1 MMSEATQTTRKTTKV
16 GVVLSASADKSVVVK
31 VENFVMHP
39 LYHRFMRTSSKFM
52 AHDETNTCNQGD
64 RVLIEECR
72 PLSRRKKWRV
82 RKVIE
87 RAQ

>member
-1 MMSEATQTTRKTTKV
+1 MVTSN
-16 GVVLSASADKSVVVK
+16 GADKSVVVK
-31 VENFVMHP
+31 VENLVMHP
-39 LYHRFMRTSSKFM
+39 LYQKFIRTSSKFM
-52 AHDETNTCNQGD
+52 AHDEENTCNEGD

-72 PLSRRKKWRV
+72 PLSKRKRWRV

>member
-1 MMSEATQTTRKTTKV
+1 MPETANTPRKTTKV

>member
-1 MMSEATQTTRKTTKV
+1 MSDVTTVQPKTTKV
-16 GVVLSASADKSVVVK
+16 GVVTSNSADKSVVVK
-31 VENFVMHP
+31 VENLVMHP
-39 LYHRFMRTSSKFM
+39 LYHRFVRSTSKFM
-52 AHDETNTCNQGD
+52 AHDEENTCNRGD

-72 PLSRRKKWRV
+72 PLSRRKRWRV

>member
-1 MMSEATQTTRKTTKV
+1 MTSKEKASRKTTKV
-16 GVVLSASADKSVVVK
+16 GLVTSNAADKSVVVK
-31 VENFVMHP
+31 VENLVMHP
-39 LYHRFMRTSSKFM
+39 LYQKFVRTSSKFM
-52 AHDETNTCNQGD
+52 AHDEENACNEGD

-72 PLSRRKKWRV
+72 PLSTRKRWRV

>member
-1 MMSEATQTTRKTTKV
+1 MSSNGSASRKTTKV
-16 GVVLSASADKSVVVK
+16 GLVTSSSADKSVVVK
-31 VENFVMHP
+31 VENLVMHP
-39 LYHRFMRTSSKFM
+39 LYQKFVRSTSKFM
-52 AHDETNTCNQGD
+52 AHDEENTCNEGD

-72 PLSRRKKWRV
+72 PLSKRKRWRV

>member
-1 MMSEATQTTRKTTKV
+1 MMSSKEKTSNKTTKV
-16 GVVLSASADKSVVVK
+16 GLVTSNGADKSVVVR
-31 VENFVMHP
+31 VENLVMHP
-39 LYHRFMRTSSKFM
+39 LYQKFVRTSSKFM
-52 AHDETNTCNQGD
+52 AHDEDNTCNQGD

-72 PLSRRKKWRV
+72 PLSKRKRWRV

>member
-1 MMSEATQTTRKTTKV
+1 MMSSKPSASRKTTKV
-16 GVVLSASADKSVVVK
+16 GLVTSSAADKSVVVK
-31 VENFVMHP
+31 VENLVMHP
-39 LYHRFMRTSSKFM
+39 LYSKFVRTSSKFM
-52 AHDETNTCNQGD
+52 AHDEENTCNQGD

-72 PLSRRKKWRV
+72 PLSKRKRWLV

>member
-1 MMSEATQTTRKTTKV
+1 MMSSKPSVSRKTTKV
-16 GVVLSASADKSVVVK
+16 GLVTSSAADKSVVVK
-31 VENFVMHP
+31 VENLVMHP
-39 LYHRFMRTSSKFM
+39 LYSKFVRTSSKFM
-52 AHDETNTCNQGD
+52 AHDEENTCNEGD

-72 PLSRRKKWRV
+72 PLSKRKRWLV

>member
-1 MMSEATQTTRKTTKV
+1 MMSGKEKTSNKTTKV
-16 GVVLSASADKSVVVK
+16 GLVTSNGADKSVVVR
-31 VENFVMHP
+31 VENLVMHP
-39 LYHRFMRTSSKFM
+39 LYQKFVRTSSKFM
-52 AHDETNTCNQGD
+52 AHDEENTCNTGD

-72 PLSRRKKWRV
+72 PLSKRKRWRV

>member
-1 MMSEATQTTRKTTKV
+1 MSDQGTQPRKSTKV
-16 GVVLSASADKSVVVK
+16 GVVISNAPDKSVVVK

-39 LYHRFMRTSSKFM
+39 LYRRFMRTTSKFM
-52 AHDETNTCNQGD
+52 AHDEENTCNVGD

-72 PLSRRKKWRV
+72 PLSKRKRWRV
-82 RKVIE
+82 RKIVA

>member
-1 MMSEATQTTRKTTKV
+1 MMSSKEQTSNKTTKV
-16 GVVLSASADKSVVVK
+16 GLVTSNGADKSVVVK
-31 VENFVMHP
+31 VENLVMHP
-39 LYHRFMRTSSKFM
+39 LYQKFVRTSSKFM
-52 AHDETNTCNQGD
+52 AHDEENTCNTGD

-72 PLSRRKKWRV
+72 PLSKRKRWRV

>member
-1 MMSEATQTTRKTTKV
+1 MMSSKPNASRKTTKV
-16 GVVLSASADKSVVVK
+16 GLVTSSAADKSVVVK
-31 VENFVMHP
+31 VENLVMHP
-39 LYHRFMRTSSKFM
+39 LYSKFVRTSSKFM
-52 AHDETNTCNQGD
+52 AHDEENTCNKGD

-72 PLSRRKKWRV
+72 PLSKRKRWLV

>member
-1 MMSEATQTTRKTTKV
+1 MSDVSKTPQKTTKL
-16 GVVLSASADKSVVVK
+16 GVVLSNGADKSIVVK

-39 LYHRFMRTSSKFM
+39 LYRKFMRTTSKFM
-52 AHDETNTCNQGD
+52 AHDEENTCNQGD

-72 PLSRRKKWRV
+72 PMSKSKRWRV
-82 RKVIE
+82 RKIVE

>member
-1 MMSEATQTTRKTTKV
+1 MMSSQENTSNKTTKV
-16 GVVLSASADKSVVVK
+16 GLVTSNGADKSVVVK
-31 VENFVMHP
+31 VENLVMHP
-39 LYHRFMRTSSKFM
+39 LYQKFVRTSSKFM
-52 AHDETNTCNQGD
+52 AHDEENTCNQGD

-72 PLSRRKKWRV
+72 PLSKRKRWRV